1 MVSKCANPNCSASFR
16 YLREG
21 ALLFFESNYDCEPS
35 FGIEGTGTVR
45 KGPRR
50 LENFWLCAD
59 CSSRLVFRIVRG
71 KVVVVPRGDA
81 ANPALNTQAGGVDS
95 LGEESRIGELK

>member
-1 MVSKCANPNCSASFR
+1 MVSKCANPDCCASFR
-16 YLREG
+16 YLGEG
-21 ALLFFESNYDCEPS
+21 ALLFFESNYDSEPS

-45 KGPRR
+45 KGPRK

-71 KVVVVPRGDA
+71 KVEVVPREDA
-81 ANPALNTQAGGVDS
+81 ANPAFNMQAGEMDALRGAEDC
-95 LGEESRIGELK
+95 ELK